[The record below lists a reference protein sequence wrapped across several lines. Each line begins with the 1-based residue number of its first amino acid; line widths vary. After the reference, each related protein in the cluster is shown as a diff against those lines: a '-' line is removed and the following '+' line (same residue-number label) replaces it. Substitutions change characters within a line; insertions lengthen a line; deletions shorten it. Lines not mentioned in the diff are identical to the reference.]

1 MPGDTSPDLG
11 KRGTARVMPS
21 WPNARVEGDGFGSL
35 QDPWAENGV
44 TGQPQG
50 QGTVLWLRWDTGAG
64 RSGANE
70 RRRDERLFW
79 CLISHPVLWEKL
91 WERQNGEGVI
101 LGAHF
106 AWKHDVKSLSSW
118 EYPLPV
124 EASDFLISVP
134 YYVEISVAKVLE
146 LLCER

>member
-79 CLISHPVLWEKL
+79 CLISHPD
-91 WERQNGEGVI
+91 R
-101 LGAHF
+101 
-106 AWKHDVKSLSSW
+106 KS
-118 EYPLPV
+118 V
-124 EASDFLISVP
+124 V
-134 YYVEISVAKVLE
+134 
-146 LLCER
+146 